1 MGQATSTVKSCTQ
14 IFALFCLAIAC
25 GCGDKTEAHLEHFL
39 DPAAA
44 GNASPPESLD
54 PFAIT
59 NDGKAADRINTMDFD
74 DVARRL
80 GPHRTTA
87 RTRFAFAGP
96 KVHASLREEDMI
108 VLARNG
114 DFRVKVENESGQ
126 GYEVVYSAKHLYM
139 RNRYGTFHERETLAG
154 DHLKWRAA
162 AYGGWAAVYRL
173 YRGSLG
179 FTKLGMVRH
188 NGRDAVRFSIG
199 MSDAKPRPV
208 AGAPASAS
216 APVPAGVT
224 KYVLPI
230 EPTPSERDRWRDKVK
245 PLSASGTILVDADC
259 GAVLGVD
266 FSGELG
272 LPSPGDGGEIALTV
286 KTVLLTDGFGNPPSI
301 AAPDEKEIRPVPERI
316 KVDTHPIDFYF
327 GKGFTSSLGAAA
339 GVARDAEKRTQK
351 TKSTGGSTSRH

>member
-1 MGQATSTVKSCTQ
+1 MAV
-14 IFALFCLAIAC
+14 LCLAVAC

-44 GNASPPESLD
+44 GAAKPPESLD

-59 NDGKAADRINTMDFD
+59 DNAKLADRINTMGFD
-74 DVARRL
+74 EVARRL

-87 RTRFAFAGP
+87 KMRFAFAGP
-96 KVHASLREEDMI
+96 EAHASLREDDLI

-126 GYEVVYSAKHLYM
+126 GYEIVYSSGRFFM
-139 RNRYGTFHERETLAG
+139 RNRYGAFHERETLTG
-154 DHLKWRAA
+154 DHLKWRSA
-162 AYGGWAAVYRL
+162 AYGGWAAAYRL
-173 YRGSLG
+173 FRGRLG

-199 MSDAKPRPV
+199 LNQAKPRTIG
-208 AGAPASAS
+208 GA
-216 APVPAGVT
+216 APKATVPAGVT

-230 EPTPSERDRWRDKVK
+230 EQTPSDHDRWRDKLK
-245 PLSASGTILVDADC
+245 PLAASGSLLVDADR

-266 FSGELG
+266 FSGELAV
-272 LPSPGDGGEIALTV
+272 PAPKGDGEIALTV
-286 KTVLLTDGFGNPPSI
+286 KTVMHTDGFGNPPAI
-301 AAPDEKEIRPVPERI
+301 AAPDQKSIKPIPEHIR
-316 KVDTHPIDFYF
+316 VDTHPVDFYF

-339 GVARDAEKRTQK
+339 GVARESKRDK
-351 TKSTGGSTSRH
+351 KKE